1 MNKQKSEDE
10 MIDLGT
16 EWEEGLVIGK
26 LITEWLLQQS
36 NEIARKIDEREMKVM
51 MMSAVKLYKAGLSI
65 T

>member
-51 MMSAVKLYKAGLSI
+51 MMSAV
-65 T
+65 